1 MITYIKGKLIE
12 KTHNYTIIEIN
23 GIGYFINISFNTY
36 NKLLPFNNNKEIIL
50 YTHVFIKEKNHI
62 LYGFFDKIEREIF
75 RYLITINGIGPNYAI
90 LILSSLTPKEVVNSI
105 LNNKIDTF
113 LKIKGI
119 GIKNAKRIIIELK
132 DKIPTNIY
140 NKKDIL
146 KYNEKEDVL
155 SALKVLGFAQKNAK
169 QILDDIMEKK
179 PELSTEDLIK
189 ETLKKLS

>member
-12 KTHNYTIIEIN
+12 KHHNYTIIEIN
-23 GIGYFINISFNTY
+23 GIGYLIRISLNTY
-36 NKLLPFNNNKEIIL
+36 HKLSNTNKEIIL
-50 YTHVFIKEKNHI
+50 YTHFFIKENNHI
-62 LYGFFDKIEREIF
+62 LYGFFDKIERKIF

-90 LILSSLTPKEVVNSI
+90 LILSSLTPKEVVYSI

-119 GIKNAKRIIIELK
+119 GLKNAKRIIIELK
-132 DKIPTNIY
+132 DKIPTDIY
-140 NKKDIL
+140 NKKDLL
-146 KYNEKEDVL
+146 KQNEKEDVL
-155 SALKVLGFAQKNAK
+155 SALKVLGFSTKNTK
-169 QILDDIMEKK
+169 QILDDIIEKT

>member
-36 NKLLPFNNNKEIIL
+36 NKLLPNNKEIIL

-169 QILDDIMEKK
+169 QILEDIMEKNH
-179 PELSTEDLIK
+179 ELSTEDLIK

>member
-1 MITYIKGKLIE
+1 
-12 KTHNYTIIEIN
+12 
-23 GIGYFINISFNTY
+23 
-36 NKLLPFNNNKEIIL
+36 
-50 YTHVFIKEKNHI
+50 NHI

-132 DKIPTNIY
+132 DKIPKNIY